1 MRLPFPVDAEKTAR
15 WIRSGGWTVAE
26 VLIASAIGAFFLVGV
41 VLTSISAIRN
51 FAGMYNY
58 TDMSM
63 DSRLAMDKIAR
74 NIRSARGVDLQATNI
89 LTLTNSSGTGIITYT
104 FTPSTR
110 TLICDQTG
118 QATALVLTNCDSWQV
133 ALYQRTPATDYHN
146 ISNTNYTVVPT
157 KLLSMK
163 WTCSRTIMGRKLN
176 TEAVQEAKIVL
187 RNEPRY

>member
-1 MRLPFPVDAEKTAR
+1 MKVSFPNAMPRVDRLH
-15 WIRSGGWTVAE
+15 RSGGWTIAE
-26 VLIASAIGAFFLVGV
+26 VLIASGIGAIFLVGV
-41 VLTSISAIRN
+41 VLTSISSIRN

-63 DSRLAMDKIAR
+63 DSRMAMDQIAR
-74 NIRSARGVDLQATNI
+74 NIRSARGVYLQAANI
-89 LTLTNSSGTGIITYT
+89 LTLTNFAGTGTITYT

-118 QATALVLTNCDSWQV
+118 RTTTTVLTDCESWQV
-133 ALYQRTPATDYHN
+133 ALYQRTPAPDYHN
-146 ISNTNYTVVPT
+146 TTNSTPGTIPT

-176 TEAVQEAKIVL
+176 TETVQEARIVL
-187 RNEPRY
+187 RN

>member
-1 MRLPFPVDAEKTAR
+1 MRLPSPVDMPGTRRAR
-15 WIRSGGWTVAE
+15 RCGGWTVAE
-26 VLIASAIGAFFLVGV
+26 VLIASAIGAIFLVGV

-74 NIRSARGVDLQATNI
+74 NIRSARGVCLQSANI
-89 LTLTNSSGTGIITYT
+89 LTLTNPLSTGTITYT

-118 QATALVLTNCDSWQV
+118 QSTILMLTNCDSWKV
-133 ALYQRTPATDYHN
+133 SIYQRSPT
-146 ISNTNYTVVPT
+146 TNYDNTTNSSPGTTTT

-163 WTCSRTIMGRKLN
+163 WTCSRTIMGRKFN
-176 TEAVQEAKIVL
+176 TETVQEARIVL
-187 RNEPRY
+187 RNEAN